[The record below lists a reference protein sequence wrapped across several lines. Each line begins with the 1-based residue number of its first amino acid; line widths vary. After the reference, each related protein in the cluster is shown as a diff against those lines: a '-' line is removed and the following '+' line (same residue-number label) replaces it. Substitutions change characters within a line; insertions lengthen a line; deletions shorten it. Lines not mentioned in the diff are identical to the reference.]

1 MEVQNDY
8 FAQDDIFKP
17 NSIRIWSWISGVIS
31 RYVTAYPLSLVFFG
45 DFSAGKVSRSQLRMV
60 GASGG
65 FSPIS
70 AARSCVVSAAQSRAA
85 VTHGMSKDSDEER
98 MSFTTRWLGSDEDR

>member
-1 MEVQNDY
+1 MLKSWEGRAV
-8 FAQDDIFKP
+8 FASFRADSK
-17 NSIRIWSWISGVIS
+17 
-31 RYVTAYPLSLVFFG
+31 
-45 DFSAGKVSRSQLRMV
+45 KVSRSQLRMV